1 MKQVLIEAYGTPW
14 EVARCAEVPDVGAP
28 AADEVVFDV
37 LAFPINPA
45 DMGFCRG
52 SYRLKPPLPATPGA
66 ECVGRVRAVGASV
79 KHVKPGDLVINLQ
92 RENWTQQRKVKGD
105 DAIQLPAGID
115 VRQAAM
121 VRINP
126 PTAQLMLSDF
136 VDLKGGDWVIQ
147 NVANS
152 AVGRLLIVL
161 AHQRGLRTVN
171 VVRRPE
177 LAAELKQLGADLVIV
192 DGDDLAERVARETG
206 DAPIK
211 LGVEAIGGAA
221 TGRIVD
227 CVASD
232 GTVVHYGSMSGEN
245 PNVGRTNFIY
255 RGVKLTGF
263 MLGRFLAKRSA
274 EKIRAIYADLGEQVK
289 AGKLHAPVDT
299 VYPIEKIKDAL
310 AHADKGGRNGKILV
324 SPNGAI

>member
-1 MKQVLIEAYGTPW
+1 
-14 EVARCAEVPDVGAP
+14 
-28 AADEVVFDV
+28 
-37 LAFPINPA
+37 
-45 DMGFCRG
+45 
-52 SYRLKPPLPATPGA
+52 
-66 ECVGRVRAVGASV
+66 V

-92 RENWTQQRKVKGD
+92 RENWAQKRKVKGD
-105 DAIQLPAGID
+105 DAIPLPAGID
-115 VRQAAM
+115 LKQAAM

-171 VVRRPE
+171 VVRRAE
-177 LAAELKQLGADLVIV
+177 LANELKQLGADLVIV
-192 DGDDLAERVARETG
+192 DGDDLAARVARETG
-206 DAPIK
+206 NANIR

-221 TGRIVD
+221 TGRIVE
-227 CVASD
+227 CVGTD
-232 GTVVHYGSMSGEN
+232 GTVVHYGSMSGED
-245 PNVGRTNFIY
+245 PQAGRSNFIY
-255 RGVKLTGF
+255 RGVRLTGF
-263 MLGRFLAKRSA
+263 MLGRFLAKRSPQ
-274 EKIRAIYADLGEQVK
+274 KIREIYADLAGQVM
-289 AGKLHAPVDT
+289 AGKLSAPVDT
-299 VYPIEKIKDAL
+299 VYPIDNIKEAL

>member
-14 EVARCAEVPDVGAP
+14 EVARCTEVAGVGAP

-52 SYRLKPPLPATPGA
+52 SYRLRPPLPATPGA
-66 ECVGRVRAVGASV
+66 ECVGRATAVGASV
-79 KHVKPGDLVINLQ
+79 KHVKTGDLVINLQ
-92 RENWTQQRKVKGD
+92 RENWTQQRKVKGE
-105 DAIQLPAGID
+105 DAIPLPAGID
-115 VRQAAM
+115 LRQAAM

-126 PTAQLMLSDF
+126 PTAHLLLSDF

-147 NVANS
+147 NAANS

-171 VVRRPE
+171 VVRRAE
-177 LAAELKQLGADLVIV
+177 LAAELEQLGADLVLV

-206 DAPIK
+206 SAPIK

-221 TGRIVD
+221 TGRIVE

-289 AGKLHAPVDT
+289 AGKLYAPVDT
-299 VYPIEKIKDAL
+299 IYPIDKIKDAL

>member
-14 EVARCAEVPDVGAP
+14 EVARCADVPDVGEP

-52 SYRLKPPLPATPGA
+52 SYRLRPPLPATPGA
-66 ECVGRVRAVGASV
+66 ECVGRVTAVGDAV
-79 KHVKPGDLVINLQ
+79 RHVKPGDLVINLQ
-92 RENWTQQRKVKGD
+92 RENWTQRRKVKGD
-105 DAIQLPAGID
+105 DAIPLPAGID
-115 VRQAAM
+115 LKQAAM

-177 LAAELKQLGADLVIV
+177 LAEELKQLGADLVIV
-192 DGDDLAERVARETG
+192 DGDDLAQRVARETG
-206 DAPIK
+206 DAPIR
-211 LGVEAIGGAA
+211 LAVEAIGGAA
-221 TGRIVD
+221 TGRIAD

-232 GTVVHYGSMSGEN
+232 ATVVHYGSMSGVN
-245 PNVGRTNFIY
+245 PDVGRTNFVY

-263 MLGRFLAKRSA
+263 MLGRFLARRSA

-289 AGKLHAPVDT
+289 AGRLHAPVDT
-299 VYPIEKIKDAL
+299 VYPIDKIKDAL

>member
-1 MKQVLIEAYGTPW
+1 MKQVLIESYGTPW

-45 DMGFCRG
+45 DMWFCRG

-66 ECVGRVRAVGASV
+66 ECVGRVTAVGASV

-92 RENWTQQRKVKGD
+92 RENWAQKRRVKGV
-105 DAIQLPAGID
+105 DAIPLPPGID
-115 VRQAAM
+115 LKQAAM
-121 VRINP
+121 VRIIP
-126 PTAQLMLSDF
+126 PTAELMLSDF
-136 VDLKGGDWVIQ
+136 VTLNHGDWVIQ

-152 AVGRLLIVL
+152 AVGRLVIVL

-177 LAAELKQLGADLVIV
+177 LASDLRQLGADLVLV
-192 DGDDLAERVARETG
+192 DGDDLAARVARETG
-206 DAPIK
+206 GAPIR
-211 LGVEAIGGAA
+211 LGLEAIGGGA
-221 TGRIVD
+221 TGRIAD
-227 CVASD
+227 CLASD
-232 GTVVHYGSMSGEN
+232 GTLVHYGSMSGEN
-245 PNVGRTNFIY
+245 PVVERSNFIY
-255 RGVKLTGF
+255 RGIRLTGF
-263 MLGRFLAKRSA
+263 MLGRFLARRSA
-274 EKIRAIYADLGEQVK
+274 ARIREIYADLGRQVK
-289 AGKLHAPVDT
+289 EGELFAPVDT
-299 VYPIEKIKDAL
+299 VYPIENIKEAL